1 MKDLNVSRAL
11 RSALQ
16 DELDTSNTNLED
28 ALPAVLKREDDLK
41 IISQKLDEAILSSHS
56 EV

>member
-28 ALPAVLKREDDLK
+28 ALAAVLKREDDLK